1 MAECIRQEEPESEDT
16 CSKVYNDIKDSGDE
30 SIIVATLV
38 VQSNLH
44 QFEKNNIHHQ
54 IGLNM

>member
-30 SIIVATLV
+30 SILVATLV
-38 VQSNLH
+38 V
-44 QFEKNNIHHQ
+44 
-54 IGLNM
+54 

>member
-1 MAECIRQEEPESEDT
+1 MAECIRQEEPESEDP

-38 VQSNLH
+38 V
-44 QFEKNNIHHQ
+44 
-54 IGLNM
+54 